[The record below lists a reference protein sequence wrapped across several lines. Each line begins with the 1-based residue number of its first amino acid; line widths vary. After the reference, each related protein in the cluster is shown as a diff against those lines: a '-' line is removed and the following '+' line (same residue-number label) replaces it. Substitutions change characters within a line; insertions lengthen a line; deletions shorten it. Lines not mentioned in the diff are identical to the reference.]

1 MKRSF
6 DIFMSVLLI
15 IVFLPIFLALV
26 LIIKWKLGNPVF
38 YKQIRP
44 GLHGQP
50 FEMIKFRSMS
60 DARDDRG
67 DLLSDEKRLSTFGRL
82 LRSTSLDELPELWN
96 ILIGDMSFVGPRPLL
111 MEYLPLYSDEQFRR
125 HDVKPGI
132 TGWAQVNGRNNISW
146 PDRFTLD
153 LWYVDNHNF
162 WVDIR
167 ILLLTVR
174 KVLNREGI
182 SADGHATVKKFT
194 GE

>member
-182 SADGHATVKKFT
+182 SADGHATMKKFT